1 MADLHIS
8 SEAEADL
15 DGIWLYV
22 AEESQS
28 IEHAELFLDRFGV
41 FFSRLAKNPYLGR
54 QRDEIRP
61 GYRSFPVG
69 SYVVFYRLVAA
80 EEILVLRVIH
90 GKRDLEEIFP

>member
-1 MADLHIS
+1 
-8 SEAEADL
+8 
-15 DGIWLYV
+15 
-22 AEESQS
+22 
-28 IEHAELFLDRFGV
+28 LFLDRFGV

-54 QRDEIRP
+54 RRDEIRP
-61 GYRSFPVG
+61 CYRSFPVG

>member
-15 DGIWLYV
+15 DDIWLY
-22 AEESQS
+22 AAKESQS
-28 IEHAELFLDRFGV
+28 IEHAEMLLDHFGV
-41 FFSRLAKNPYLGR
+41 FFSHLARNPYLGR

-90 GKRDLEEIFP
+90 GKRDVEEIFP

>member
-1 MADLHIS
+1 ML
-8 SEAEADL
+8 
-15 DGIWLYV
+15 
-22 AEESQS
+22 
-28 IEHAELFLDRFGV
+28 LDRFGV

-90 GKRDLEEIFP
+90 GKREVEEIFP

>member
-15 DGIWLYV
+15 DDIWLYV
-22 AEESQS
+22 ATESQS
-28 IEHAELFLDRFGV
+28 IEPAELLLDRFGV
-41 FFSRLAKNPYLGR
+41 FFSRLAQNPYLGR
-54 QRDEIRP
+54 RRDEIRP
-61 GYRSFPVG
+61 GYRSFPVD

-90 GKRDLEEIFP
+90 GKRDVEEIFP